1 MRTNSKQFQYVSDLC
16 TGNYTWAYKSSVVWR
31 AAMTLAN
38 LNLWP
43 LCHELCALSISAS
56 SRHSLLII
64 LIYAIIYRS
73 AYITNPNCISAS
85 LVVGALLAIA
95 LDLNFVCHV
104 AILPTA
110 ICLGFA
116 LCFIYCC
123 YCIGLWRIIN
133 LLIFKKTKNC
143 AFESY
148 LL

>member
-95 LDLNFVCHV
+95 LDLNFVFHV
-104 AILPTA
+104 ANCHL
-110 ICLGFA
+110 F
-116 LCFIYCC
+116 
-123 YCIGLWRIIN
+123 RIRFVLH
-133 LLIFKKTKNC
+133 LL
-143 AFESY
+143 
-148 LL
+148 LLLYRPLEDYKLVDI